1 MIRRETQAIVVVLVV
16 LALGVIYLGNYVSAL
31 KTRVDEIDWL
41 VIETSI
47 TIDNGTDVR
56 TETVH
61 LTRGG
66 TALEALNRIATV
78 ETEVYSFGVSVTAID
93 GLRKDKWDSEG
104 MFWYFYTWN
113 EVKNNW
119 EPIPV
124 GVGKYE
130 LSDGENFKA
139 VYEYH
144 SW

>member
-1 MIRRETQAIVVVLVV
+1 MVVALVV
-16 LALGVIYLGNYVSAL
+16 LALGVIYIGAQVNAL
-31 KTRVDEIDWL
+31 ETRVKEIDWL

-47 TIDNGTDVR
+47 TIDNGTDAR
-56 TETVH
+56 TETVYM
-61 LTRGG
+61 TRGA

-78 ETEVYSFGVSVTAID
+78 ETKVYSFGVSVQAID
-93 GLRKDKWDSEG
+93 GLQKEIWDSEG

-113 EVKNNW
+113 EAENKW
-119 EPIPV
+119 DPIPV